1 MDSKPKDAWRSVQ
14 RETSSPFWMA
24 FLISHDVILIHEPM
38 GRIVEANPAATGE
51 LGYSIDELRELS
63 IGDLVLVS
71 EDVMRE
77 RVRRTG
83 AEGETVFE
91 ARHRRKDG
99 TTFDTEV
106 RTRPVEVDGQE
117 LIVGIGRDITDRRLA
132 EMLNSTLDQMSS
144 AFNSRMDFD
153 QIMRSVVSSAR
164 LALESDSAIIALR
177 ETGQWS
183 LCYEDGSTD
192 HVDLRALAGDDSVA
206 GRLVMGTGK
215 MVLVNDVQGDPRLN
229 QQHADLYNVR
239 SMMVAPLRIKG
250 STAGVLGFFNHSRE
264 GAFSDAH
271 VDFANKLAY
280 SISLLVENARLRE
293 SERTVEEFLRGVV
306 ETVPDAIVVIDPDG
320 WFTFANREAERLLG
334 IPRDAILRSHID
346 DPRWDISTLDGKP
359 IAADSSPFALAKH
372 STGSIHG
379 LEYKYQ
385 AGDREVFFSI
395 NITPLVGEEGEFRG
409 AIASLTDV
417 TDQRKARERLVREK
431 EQMSALMETT
441 PSGIVLLDR
450 EERILFANRSAM
462 SILGIGREE
471 MKGQKYGG
479 GERWPVTDYEGRPL
493 SPEERPFSIV
503 TATGRPVFGL
513 RMTVQRPDGRKVMLL
528 TNAAPLFDSTGTMSG
543 VIVSLE
549 DLTASILTERA
560 LRISLRTSDDIIQ
573 QIPSGILL
581 FQHRPPDRLVLL
593 SVNPTANILLGG
605 LENKLGKDFDDIWKE
620 GAFFATKEDF
630 MEVVRTGQTIWRE
643 GVHYSDLTV
652 DGNFTFRAFC
662 LPDERLCVNFDDVT
676 ERMREARL
684 RREAFEQ
691 IELNIVHFA
700 TLVDRIRN
708 PLSAILA
715 HTDSCGAVG
724 PRIVERASEIEAILS
739 QLDQGWLESEKVRGF
754 LKKTL

>member
-346 DPRWDISTLDGKP
+346 DPRWGISTPDGKP
-359 IAADSSPFALAKH
+359 VAADSSPFALVKH

-379 LEYKYQ
+379 LEYKCR